1 MVVLLVIAL
10 KAENECVTR
19 EVLSL
24 VVSLVRQRE
33 VHQHVLHLPLGL
45 RLRATFQQ

>member
-1 MVVLLVIAL
+1 MLLVIAL
-10 KAENECVTR
+10 KAENQCFTR

-24 VVSLVRQRE
+24 VVSLVWKRK
-33 VHQHVLHLPLGL
+33 VSQHVLHLLLGL